1 MDGGFVRP
9 FRTTR
14 ENISLNYS
22 NPVDLKIVEVVVL
35 LVAGVLFVTWQF
47 RDLRHAKEVTRQ
59 QREAEKHQAAQR
71 SAKPDVGPPMTSQQS
86 DPQ

>member
-1 MDGGFVRP
+1 MDGRLVRP

-14 ENISLNYS
+14 ENTALKSF

-47 RDLRHAKEVTRQ
+47 RDLRRAKEVTRQ
-59 QREAEKHQAAQR
+59 QREAEKHQAMQR
-71 SAKPDVGPPMTSQQS
+71 SVKSDEVTSVTRSES
-86 DPQ
+86 DPK

>member
-14 ENISLNYS
+14 ENTALKRF

-35 LVAGVLFVTWQF
+35 LVAGGLFVTWQF
-47 RDLRHAKEVTRQ
+47 RDLRRAKEVTRQ
-59 QREAEKHQAAQR
+59 QREAEKHQATQR
-71 SAKPDVGPPMTSQQS
+71 SAKPDEAPSMISQKS

>member
-1 MDGGFVRP
+1 MDGGLVWP

-47 RDLRHAKEVTRQ
+47 RDLRRAKEITRL
-59 QREAEKHQAAQR
+59 QREAEKLQAMQR
-71 SAKPDVGPPMTSQQS
+71 NPEAATKPAAPR
-86 DPQ
+86 PQNDLL